1 MTMSHQQY
9 ASAAQ
14 AGFVGLG
21 ALGAYMTIRMVQSSS
36 SAPSDHNW
44 RTGTDTASLTRA
56 AIASSSAPVG
66 ASLKVSPP
74 QEAYQLGSLIS
85 TADILEQRASAPTRV
100 MDAPAVSASAAVA
113 AAAAPAAVARAA
125 AIEHSSTA
133 QQSAVHAAADRL
145 AQHVGR
151 GVDSMASGAPF
162 GVVAA
167 SSVAETAS
175 RMGSMLRVLVRLCER
190 CW

>member
-1 MTMSHQQY
+1 MNEDARLCVS
-9 ASAAQ
+9 ASQ

-21 ALGAYMTIRMVQSSS
+21 ALGAYLTIRMVQSAS

-66 ASLKVSPP
+66 AILRAAPP
-74 QEAYQLGSLIS
+74 PEAYQLGSLIS
-85 TADILEQRASAPTRV
+85 TADVLEKRASAPAPV
-100 MDAPAVSASAAVA
+100 ISAPAVSAAAAPVA
-113 AAAAPAAVARAA
+113 AAMAA
-125 AIEHSSTA
+125 AAQHSSAA
-133 QQSAVHAAADRL
+133 QQGAVHAAADRL

-151 GVDSMASGAPF
+151 RVDSMAAGAPF

-175 RMGSMLRVLVRLCER
+175 GMSSMLRFFGRLCER

>member
-1 MTMSHQQY
+1 MMFT
-9 ASAAQ
+9 ACVNVWVVPVQ
-14 AGFVGLG
+14 AGCVGLG

-56 AIASSSAPVG
+56 AVASSTTPMDVILKSAAP
-66 ASLKVSPP
+66 S

-85 TADILEQRASAPTRV
+85 TADVLEQRAG
-100 MDAPAVSASAAVA
+100 APAAALLAAPAAPGVAAAVA
-113 AAAAPAAVARAA
+113 AEAAGQGSGAQRA
-125 AIEHSSTA
+125 S
-133 QQSAVHAAADRL
+133 VHAAADALVQRM
-145 AQHVGR
+145 GR
-151 GVDSMASGAPF
+151 RVEGVPMGSPF

-167 SSVAETAS
+167 SSVKEGAPAA
-175 RMGSMLRVLVRLCER
+175 GSFLRGLCSLLDR

>member
-1 MTMSHQQY
+1 MSHQQY

-125 AIEHSSTA
+125 AIEHSST

-190 CW
+190 CR

>member
-1 MTMSHQQY
+1 M
-9 ASAAQ
+9 
-14 AGFVGLG
+14 GLG

-56 AIASSSAPVG
+56 AVASSTTPMDVILKSAAP
-66 ASLKVSPP
+66 S

-85 TADILEQRASAPTRV
+85 TADVLEQRAGAPL
-100 MDAPAVSASAAVA
+100 ASVL
-113 AAAAPAAVARAA
+113 AAPAAAGAA
-125 AIEHSSTA
+125 AAVEAGSVGQSSGA
-133 QQSAVHAAADRL
+133 QRASVHAAADVLVQRM
-145 AQHVGR
+145 GR
-151 GVDSMASGAPF
+151 RVEGVPAGSPF

-167 SSVAETAS
+167 SSMKEGPPAA
-175 RMGSMLRVLVRLCER
+175 GSFLRGLCRLLDR

>member
-1 MTMSHQQY
+1 M
-9 ASAAQ
+9 
-14 AGFVGLG
+14 GLG
-21 ALGAYMTIRMVQSSS
+21 ALGAYLTIRMVQSSS

-66 ASLKVSPP
+66 VILKAAPP
-74 QEAYQLGSLIS
+74 PEAYQLGSLIS
-85 TADILEQRASAPTRV
+85 TADVLEQRASAPAVVIT
-100 MDAPAVSASAAVA
+100 APAVSAAAAVR
-113 AAAAPAAVARAA
+113 AAAAPAAVAVAA
-125 AIEHSSTA
+125 AAEHSSVA
-133 QQSAVHAAADRL
+133 QQGAVHAAADRL
-145 AQHVGR
+145 VQHVGR
-151 GVDSMASGAPF
+151 RVDSMAAGAPF

-175 RMGSMLRVLVRLCER
+175 GMSSMLRFFGRLCER

>member
-1 MTMSHQQY
+1 M
-9 ASAAQ
+9 
-14 AGFVGLG
+14 GLG

-36 SAPSDHNW
+36 SAPSNHNW

-85 TADILEQRASAPTRV
+85 TADVLEQRASAPAGV
-100 MDAPAVSASAAVA
+100 MNAPAASASAAVA
-113 AAAAPAAVARAA
+113 AAAAPAAAARAA
-125 AIEHSSTA
+125 ATAHSSAA
-133 QQSAVHAAADRL
+133 QQGAMHAVADRL

-151 GVDSMASGAPF
+151 HVDSMASGAPF

-167 SSVAETAS
+167 SSVAETALS
-175 RMGSMLRVLVRLCER
+175 MGSMLRFLGRLCER

>member
-1 MTMSHQQY
+1 M
-9 ASAAQ
+9 Q

-21 ALGAYMTIRMVQSSS
+21 ALGAYLTIRMVQSSS

-56 AIASSSAPVG
+56 ANASSSASSS
-66 ASLKVSPP
+66 ASMDAILKAMPA

-85 TADILEQRASAPTRV
+85 TADILEQRASAPAALSS
-100 MDAPAVSASAAVA
+100 APEVS
-113 AAAAPAAVARAA
+113 AAAAPAAAAPAASVITAA
-125 AIEHSSTA
+125 AQHSGIAA
-133 QQSAVHAAADRL
+133 QQGPMHAAADRL
-145 AQHVGR
+145 VQHVGR
-151 GVDSMASGAPF
+151 QVDSMAARAPF

-175 RMGSMLRVLVRLCER
+175 GMGSMLRIIGRLLER

>member
-1 MTMSHQQY
+1 
-9 ASAAQ
+9 
-14 AGFVGLG
+14 
-21 ALGAYMTIRMVQSSS
+21 MTIRMVQSSS
-36 SAPSDHNW
+36 SAPSNHNW

-85 TADILEQRASAPTRV
+85 TADVLEQRASAPAGV
-100 MDAPAVSASAAVA
+100 MDAPAASASAAVA
-113 AAAAPAAVARAA
+113 AAAAPAAVARATQY
-125 AIEHSSTA
+125 SSAA
-133 QQSAVHAAADRL
+133 QQGVVHAAADRL

-151 GVDSMASGAPF
+151 QMDSMSSGAPF

-175 RMGSMLRVLVRLCER
+175 GIGSMLRVLGRLCER